1 MKQPTNN
8 NQEILY
14 HLIKYG
20 AVDIF
25 DFPYLSGF
33 RTRVSNLKLNY
44 GVEMFEMNKYHTNKF
59 GRKITY
65 VRHYLSDKEKAIEI
79 YNNMTKT
86 SHL

>member
-1 MKQPTNN
+1 MKQPTTNN
-8 NQEILY
+8 HEILY

-44 GVEMFEMNKYHTNKF
+44 GVEMFEMNKQHVNKF

-86 SHL
+86 SNL

>member
-1 MKQPTNN
+1 MKKPTTN

-14 HLIKYG
+14 NLIKYG

-44 GVEMFEMNKYHTNKF
+44 GVEMFEKNKQHTNKF